1 MAQRHFGTTKKPKA
15 LRVYV
20 MLLAFYSTAKI
31 VYRFLQKLT
40 YEYLSVQS
48 KLDNGLDL
56 CLLNNLTNDD
66 VG

>member
-1 MAQRHFGTTKKPKA
+1 MALRHFGTTKKPKA
-15 LRVYV
+15 PRACV

-31 VYRFLQKLT
+31 VYRFLQKLI

-48 KLDNGLDL
+48 KLDNDLDL
-56 CLLNNLTNDD
+56 CPLSNLTNDD

>member
-1 MAQRHFGTTKKPKA
+1 MPLWYNKKAKSTTR
-15 LRVYV
+15 LRN
-20 MLLAFYSTAKI
+20 ASGFYSTAKI

-56 CLLNNLTNDD
+56 CLLNSLTNDD
-66 VG
+66 VD